1 MSKCVKVP
9 SSYSYTLVPE
19 IDFKSVDRRLTRFS
33 GLSTMSYNALESA
46 TAAYHSQSYYNYKLL
61 LANVAHLRGFICH
74 YQYPQNNTISAG
86 FLKVDTKPFET
97 KTSVKV

>member
-33 GLSTMSYNALESA
+33 GLSTNALESA